1 MKSDPF
7 RLFTNIF
14 KKKKTDSAS
23 NDKTTLEKPK
33 KQVAAASSSPSSS
46 KKQASSPVQ
55 SQNQSQPES
64 QPRPQTER
72 KADVS
77 QSLLAAEQRANKY
90 TKKPSSSALSA
101 GKLTPATTTTAT
113 KASTSN
119 FNSTSTPTSPAVD
132 DEDYRVTKQDLQTY
146 QKSIRSSGKI
156 NKKKAQQKQTTKEP
170 FSPMIKLKLPNGK
183 MTQVEFTQLITEITF
198 EELFQKIDTVVPQDL
213 VGKYV
218 LKTSTPPFK
227 IITAKNDT
235 LLSQIPEFQHERL
248 VLVLGHK

>member
-46 KKQASSPVQ
+46 KKQASTPVQ

-90 TKKPSSSALSA
+90 SKKPSSSALSA

-113 KASTSN
+113 KAST
-119 FNSTSTPTSPAVD
+119 STSTPTSPAVD

-218 LKTSTPPFK
+218 LKTSIPPFK

>member
-7 RLFTNIF
+7 RSFTNIF

-23 NDKTTLEKPK
+23 NDKTTSEKPK
-33 KQVAAASSSPSSS
+33 KQVAAASSPSSS

-101 GKLTPATTTTAT
+101 GKSTPATTTTAT